1 MNDIFVVYN
10 NFKYCS
16 QKCVNWYLNENKNA
30 VLRSQE
36 KARLLN
42 ENKLPPAKPI
52 LLQLEEKS
60 KYLVPLI
67 PAQYLSIFQ
76 DSSLHLVFV
85 DTENDGKKWT
95 LNKCREL
102 SFYSA
107 KLNRWL
113 FFDVDMDGDHE
124 AQMHACFHKLLTLFP
139 EPVVF
144 VHYNYTEK
152 KLLQELF
159 GRFEELAPSH
169 SYCDLLGLAR
179 ALIDTKNPASD
190 RLYSTTRNLATIL
203 KYWWK
208 GEEFEIPRVLEL
220 LISTGR
226 KSEMD
231 VGCLY
236 HFYSGIKKHLF

>member
-1 MNDIFVVYN
+1 MD
-10 NFKYCS
+10 
-16 QKCVNWYLNENKNA
+16 WYLNENKNT

-36 KARLLN
+36 KTRLVN
-42 ENKLPPAKPI
+42 ENKPKHAKPI
-52 LLQLEEKS
+52 LLQLKEKS
-60 KYLVPLI
+60 KHLYPLF
-67 PAQYLSIFQ
+67 PAKYRYVFQ
-76 DSSLHLVFV
+76 DSSMHLVFV
-85 DTENDGKKWT
+85 DTENNSKKWT
-95 LNKCREL
+95 LEYCREL
-102 SFYSA
+102 SFYFA
-107 KLNRWL
+107 KQDRWL
-113 FFDVDMDGDHE
+113 FFDVDMDGDHA
-124 AQMHACFHKLLTLFP
+124 AQMEDCFNQLLKLFP

-144 VHYNYTEK
+144 VHYNYTENN
-152 KLLQELF
+152 LLQELF
-159 GRFEELAPSH
+159 GRFEDLAPSH

-236 HFYSGIKKHLF
+236 HFYSGIKTHLFQ